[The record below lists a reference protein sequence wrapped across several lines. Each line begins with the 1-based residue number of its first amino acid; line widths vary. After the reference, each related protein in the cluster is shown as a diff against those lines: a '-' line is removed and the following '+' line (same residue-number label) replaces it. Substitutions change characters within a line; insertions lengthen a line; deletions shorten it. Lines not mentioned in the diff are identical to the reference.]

1 MANKIVTDYI
11 ALLKYQ
17 IDEAGKKRFDNAV
30 SDSKRRVDALAVSL
44 KTVGEAHEKYG
55 LANGFRDECTVWAPS
70 CVENRFFKWRGCG
83 PPVPGIGHSRISRR
97 DSQDRRFV
105 KARLN

>member
-44 KTVGEAHEKYG
+44 KTVGEAMKNMG
-55 LANGFRDECTVWAPS
+55 SQTAFGMNAPS

-83 PPVPGIGHSRISRR
+83 PPVPGIGHSGYHAGTVRTE
-97 DSQDRRFV
+97 DS
-105 KARLN
+105 

>member
-44 KTVGEAHEKYG
+44 KTVGEAMKNMGSQTAFGMNALSGRRLVSKTGSSNGAAAALLSPG
-55 LANGFRDECTVWAPS
+55 LGIPDIT
-70 CVENRFFKWRGCG
+70 
-83 PPVPGIGHSRISRR
+83 PG
-97 DSQDRRFV
+97 
-105 KARLN
+105 

>member
-44 KTVGEAHEKYG
+44 KTVGEAMKNMG
-55 LANGFRDECTVWAPS
+55 
-70 CVENRFFKWRGCG
+70 
-83 PPVPGIGHSRISRR
+83 
-97 DSQDRRFV
+97 
-105 KARLN
+105 